1 MIIIKG
7 GICLVSGKHRNTY
20 ALIDKNAIFNNIKN
34 QMNLLEP
41 DTEVYA
47 VVKADGYGHG
57 ALEVATIAREA
68 GVQGFCV
75 ALIDEALEL
84 RQAGFKEP
92 ILIMG
97 LVEAKYAKLLLDQ
110 RISIAVG
117 YLKWLEEA
125 EFYLKREK
133 SFSGNRKLDI
143 HLAIDTGMGRVGFR
157 TSAELAEV
165 ESYLTHSTSFNCQ
178 GVFTH
183 FATADSK
190 DTKQFHQQVE
200 KFQKLVEGMTVKPTY
215 IHSANSA
222 TSLWHQ
228 KYQKRIVRLGIAMYG
243 LNPSGRELDLPIKL
257 EPAMSVETTLVQVK
271 QMSAGETVSYGA
283 TYKAKEGEWIGT
295 LPIGYADGWRR
306 SLQGQTVLVEGER
319 CEIVGRI
326 CMDQCMIRLNKEV
339 PIGTKVVLI
348 GKDQNDEISAQEIAE
363 YLDTIN
369 YEIVCGFTQRLP
381 RVYC

>member
-1 MIIIKG
+1 M
-7 GICLVSGKHRNTY
+7 VSGKHRNTY
-20 ALIDKNAIFNNIKN
+20 ALIDKQAIFNNIKN
-34 QMNLLEP
+34 EMDFLEP

-57 ALEVATIAREA
+57 ALEVADIARKS

-84 RQAGFKEP
+84 REAGFKEP

-97 LVEAKYAKLLLDQ
+97 LVEAKYANLLLNQ
-110 RISIAVG
+110 RISVAVG
-117 YLKWLEEA
+117 YLNWLEEA
-125 EFYLKREK
+125 EFYLRRERPLLE
-133 SFSGNRKLDI
+133 NEKLDI

-157 TSAELAEV
+157 TSTELAEV

-200 KFQKLVEGMTVKPTY
+200 KFQKLVEEMTLKPTY

-222 TSLWHQ
+222 TSLWHK

-257 EPAMSVETTLVQVK
+257 EPAMKVETTLIQVK
-271 QMSAGETVSYGA
+271 QMSEGETVSYGA

-306 SLQGQTVLVEGER
+306 SLQGQSVLVEGKR

-326 CMDQCMIRLNKEV
+326 CMDQCMVRLNEEV
-339 PIGTKVVLI
+339 PVGTKVVLI
-348 GKDQNDEISAQEIAE
+348 GKDREDEITAQEIAD

-369 YEIVCGFTQRLP
+369 YEIVSGFTQRLP